1 MRLRC
6 AVYWLALGPARL
18 DNMTI
23 AGHHIVMT
31 QVGVAELKANLSSFL
46 RRVRRG
52 ESVTV
57 LDRDTPVA
65 RIVPVKSDNGLEIT
79 PAKEPSS
86 DFFKVPPADA
96 PPPKIDIVELLL
108 EDRARR

>member
-1 MRLRC
+1 MPVVMRGR
-6 AVYWLALGPARL
+6 RF

-23 AGHHIVMT
+23 TGHHVVMT
-31 QVGVAELKANLSSFL
+31 QVGIAELKANLSRFL

-52 ESVTV
+52 ESVIV

-65 RIVPVKSDNGLEIT
+65 RLVPIESKSSLEII
-79 PAKEPSS
+79 PSKKPSS
-86 DFFKVPPADA
+86 DFFKAPTISG